1 MPPLD
6 LARKP
11 DGNGARAKAKAAV
24 AYSSSVHVPDRGD
37 SPSAHIA
44 RARLGLVLNYWCS
57 GAGVPRYR
65 LNTCKVTAVA
75 RDLLLSQ
82 SERGGMTRC

>member
-6 LARKP
+6 LARKRGKGKSKSGRSVQFMYP
-11 DGNGARAKAKAAV
+11 TEVTAR
-24 AYSSSVHVPDRGD
+24 
-37 SPSAHIA
+37 AHIA